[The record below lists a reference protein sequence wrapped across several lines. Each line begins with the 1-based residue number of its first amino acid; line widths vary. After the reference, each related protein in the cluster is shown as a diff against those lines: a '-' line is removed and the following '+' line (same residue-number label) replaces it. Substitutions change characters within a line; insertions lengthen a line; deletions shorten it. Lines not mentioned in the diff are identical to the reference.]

1 MLRPPHPRAPG
12 EPPEDPR
19 VVRAIARIDR
29 AGGQLDRLTIAAYE
43 RARRELL
50 GRLLAGDDASA
61 PLTEVGNR
69 MILAQVEEVLRQLY
83 RDLSAV
89 YGDRL
94 AAIIEREA
102 TQAIEDMQRLPLWQ
116 AADLDLLNQSGVT
129 APRISRGVV
138 RNLVETAGDRIVA
151 VNDTIRTQVRGA
163 LTTSAI
169 RGQGVHE
176 TMKRILAESDLT
188 LDGIRPVF
196 PSVYDRAR
204 TIARTEVSNAANA
217 THLAKY
223 MQAAETMPDLLVR
236 WSSVLCSTTCKAC
249 RKLHFEPARR
259 PGEVWRVVVGRQVIE
274 VTHPP
279 LHPRCLCRLVASFAG
294 DPWPKR

>member
-19 VVRAIARIDR
+19 IIRAIARIDR

-50 GRLLAGDDASA
+50 GRLLTRADESA
-61 PLTEVGNR
+61 PITEVGNR
-69 MILAQVEEVLRQLY
+69 MILAQVEETLRQLY
-83 RDLSAV
+83 ADLSRL

-94 AAIIEREA
+94 ASLIEREA
-102 TQAIEDMQRLPLWQ
+102 AQAIEDIQRLPLWQ
-116 AADLDLLNQSGVT
+116 AADRAMLEQSGIM
-129 APRISRGVV
+129 APRISRGTV

-151 VNDTIRTQVRGA
+151 VNDTIRAQVRGA

-188 LDGIRPVF
+188 LEGIRPVF

-204 TIARTEVSNAANA
+204 TIARTEVSNAANMS
-217 THLAKY
+217 HLAKY
-223 MQAAETMPDLLVR
+223 TEAADMLPDLLVR

-249 RKLHFEPARR
+249 RALHFQPARR
-259 PGEVWRVVVGRQVIE
+259 PGELWRVVVGRQVIE

-279 LHPRCLCRLVASFAG
+279 LHPRCLCRLVAHFAG